1 MKRKH
6 TLNAAI
12 HSHAMIVL
20 RLRSDIKLL
29 LSPLFFLL
37 LLLFLAYIHI
47 HKYSHELIII
57 IIVVVFINNKNI
69 KSSSYHY

>member
-57 IIVVVFINNKNI
+57 VVVFINNKNI